1 MCHINVSC
9 ALLSTGSSSTSNTRR
24 PYNKYIY
31 IYRFQRHSLHV
42 GGTAQSAKRLNKNG
56 RSVKLCQ
63 HGVCSLIAT
72 FDLPWTIGVRTV
84 THLQIPPSSPS
95 HHIIG
100 DLQRF
105 WIVPAKPLRIDVV
118 STWK

>member
-1 MCHINVSC
+1 MHI
-9 ALLSTGSSSTSNTRR
+9 
-24 PYNKYIY
+24 YIY
-31 IYRFQRHSLHV
+31 ICIWFQRHSLHV

-56 RSVKLCQ
+56 RYVKLRQ
-63 HGVCSLIAT
+63 HGVCRLNAT
-72 FDLPWTIGVRTV
+72 FDLPWTIGVRTA

-95 HHIIG
+95 HPIIG

-105 WIVPAKPLRIDVV
+105 RTVSAKPLRIDVV